1 MKATN
6 GIIICKCLCES
17 EIDGTD
23 YWEHLAFEIND
34 LSSIRS
40 RNCSLSGENTSAI
53 YMKSG
58 ESFVID
64 VAANVLLKELKK
76 NKTLQEQ

>member
-6 GIIICKCLCES
+6 GIIVCKCLCES

-40 RNCSLSGENTSAI
+40 RNCSLNGDNTSAI

-58 ESFVID
+58 ESFVINGS
-64 VAANVLLKELKK
+64 ANVLLKEWKK
-76 NKTLQEQ
+76 NKILKE